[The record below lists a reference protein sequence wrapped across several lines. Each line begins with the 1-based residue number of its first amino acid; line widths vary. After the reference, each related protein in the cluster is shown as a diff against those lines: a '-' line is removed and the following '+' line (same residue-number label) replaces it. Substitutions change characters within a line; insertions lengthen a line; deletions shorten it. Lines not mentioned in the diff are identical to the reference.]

1 MELSVIILPLFSFLS
16 LSFFGYR
23 LGSFGACIITCSNM
37 FVTMLISW
45 ILFFSILY
53 GKEVHHIQLMD
64 WILCDDIQIRWGF
77 LFDSVTAVML
87 IVVNTI
93 SFLVH
98 LYSTEYM
105 KEDPHLPRFMA
116 YLSFFTFAMLI
127 LVTADNFVQMFLG
140 WEAVGIASFLLISFW
155 FTRIQ
160 ANKSALKAVLI
171 NKIGD
176 FFLFFAILLIFF
188 YFKTTNYSAVFAIS
202 PLISDKISFFGL
214 NCSVITLI
222 NFFLFLGAFG
232 KSAQIGLHSW
242 LPDAMEGPT
251 PVSALIHAATM
262 VTAGVFL
269 IIRCSPLIDLCNI
282 SLITITI
289 FGSLTAFM
297 SATIGVLQNDIK
309 KIIAYSTC
317 SQLGYM
323 VFICGLSNY
332 SVGLFHLMNHA
343 FFKALLF
350 LCAGSVIHA
359 IADEQD
365 IRKMGGF
372 LKILPLTYIMM
383 FVASLSLAGFPFLTG
398 FYSKD
403 VILELAYSHYTIH
416 GNFAYWLGTLAAF
429 LTSFYSFRL
438 LYFTFYSKIN
448 TSKIIAE
455 KMHDSPL
462 RMAIPFF
469 ILFFGSVFV
478 GFLFKDLFI
487 GAGNTTFEGSI
498 FVNGSSYNSFEAE
511 FLPVYIKL
519 IPVIFSILG
528 ILICLFLYSYFSS
541 LKIWSKIYKNDT
553 VAEFYF
559 FVVNKWQFDN
569 IYNHYIVK
577 PLLYSG
583 YTYTFKKI
591 DRGFFELLG
600 PFGLV
605 RLTKKISYNIN
616 KLQTG
621 FIFNYAFAT
630 VIGVVVLLPL
640 IFPKIIVGL
649 NVNVDFQLLFI
660 LFIGALINILLSGK
674 NKNQKKNVKKNVW

>member
-64 WILCDDIQIRWGF
+64 WILCDDIQIKWGF

-332 SVGLFHLMNHA
+332 SIGLFHLMNHA

-350 LCAGSVIHA
+350 LCAG
-359 IADEQD
+359 
-365 IRKMGGF
+365 
-372 LKILPLTYIMM
+372 
-383 FVASLSLAGFPFLTG
+383 
-398 FYSKD
+398 
-403 VILELAYSHYTIH
+403 
-416 GNFAYWLGTLAAF
+416 
-429 LTSFYSFRL
+429 
-438 LYFTFYSKIN
+438 
-448 TSKIIAE
+448 
-455 KMHDSPL
+455 
-462 RMAIPFF
+462 
-469 ILFFGSVFV
+469 
-478 GFLFKDLFI
+478 
-487 GAGNTTFEGSI
+487 
-498 FVNGSSYNSFEAE
+498 
-511 FLPVYIKL
+511 
-519 IPVIFSILG
+519 
-528 ILICLFLYSYFSS
+528 
-541 LKIWSKIYKNDT
+541 
-553 VAEFYF
+553 
-559 FVVNKWQFDN
+559 
-569 IYNHYIVK
+569 
-577 PLLYSG
+577 
-583 YTYTFKKI
+583 
-591 DRGFFELLG
+591 
-600 PFGLV
+600 
-605 RLTKKISYNIN
+605 
-616 KLQTG
+616 
-621 FIFNYAFAT
+621 
-630 VIGVVVLLPL
+630 
-640 IFPKIIVGL
+640 
-649 NVNVDFQLLFI
+649 
-660 LFIGALINILLSGK
+660 
-674 NKNQKKNVKKNVW
+674 